1 MTPKLPG
8 PDGAVMSLRT
18 PVPGCATERKERSLS
33 LMLED
38 IPCDLALEPLLVHIL
53 EAACTLVGAHDGAI
67 GLYDRELDCI
77 RTAASWN
84 VPKGDLR
91 APLARGHGLMGRVLE
106 LDAPVYCCPG
116 GLPHPTRTSERHMQ
130 MLAVPIRGCGEFV
143 GVFAAWFLPELE
155 VVESEQSSLE
165 GFAGHAANAIYSSR
179 RHELEKR
186 RTLRFELI
194 VRVAGIIAS
203 GSDIDLKLTRAA
215 DAIHEILGFPNVE
228 ISLQDVDDPGIL
240 VLQIRGGSYKRL
252 GARVGKMSIQH
263 GITGAAVRER
273 RSQMVNDVRSDPRY
287 VAPMGVAVPQAEL
300 AVPILF
306 MGEALGVLNVEGPF
320 LFDELDLQ
328 SLEVIAEHLAF
339 AIQSARFADESR
351 QLALLEERQ
360 RLARELHDSVT
371 QILSSI
377 RMISQTLAESWARD
391 PLEGAIRTSR
401 LSELAQIGFSQCH
414 ELLSELS
421 PVSSTRRT
429 QGGDKRSSV
438 MDFPD
443 LARKQDLGLAKAVDA
458 LILSM
463 LSSQMDCR
471 VDFSSYRAQ
480 SMECERVL
488 FRVCQEAASNVN
500 RHANASW
507 MQIECGV
514 DEVCAWVRISDD
526 GRGIS
531 NDVQPGRG
539 ISNMWQR
546 LLVSG
551 GSFRLEARLP
561 EGTVIEARLPRRDR
575 TLP

>member
-1 MTPKLPG
+1 
-8 PDGAVMSLRT
+8 
-18 PVPGCATERKERSLS
+18 
-33 LMLED
+33 MLED

-77 RTAASWN
+77 RTVASWN

-106 LDAPVYCCPG
+106 LGAPVYCCPG
-116 GLPHPTRTSERHMQ
+116 GLPHPTRTSESHMQ
-130 MLAVPIRGCGEFV
+130 MLAVPIRGCGELV

-228 ISLQDVDDPGIL
+228 ISLLDVDDPGTL
-240 VLQIRGGSYKRL
+240 VLRIRGGSYKRL
-252 GARVGKMSIQH
+252 GARVGKMSIQQ

-273 RSQMVNDVRSDPRY
+273 RTQMVNDVRSDPRY
-287 VAPMGVAVPQAEL
+287 VAPLGVAVPQAEL

-306 MGEALGVLNVEGPF
+306 MEEALGVLNVEGPF

-351 QLALLEERQ
+351 QLVLLEERQ
-360 RLARELHDSVT
+360 RLARDLHDSVT

-377 RMISQTLAESWARD
+377 RMISQTLADSWARD
-391 PLEGAIRTSR
+391 PVEGAARTIR
-401 LSELAQIGFSQCH
+401 LSELARMGFLECH

-421 PVSSTRRT
+421 PIAGSRRA
-429 QGGDKRSSV
+429 QGGGNRSSIE
-438 MDFPD
+438 DFHD
-443 LARKQDLGLAKAVDA
+443 LAREQTMDLAEAIQV

-463 LSSQMDCR
+463 LPSQLDCR
-471 VDFSSYRAQ
+471 IDFSSYRPQ
-480 SMECERVL
+480 SMECERIL
-488 FRVCQEAASNVN
+488 LRICQEAASNAN
-500 RHANASW
+500 RHAHASW
-507 MQIECGV
+507 VQIEGGV
-514 DEVCAWVRISDD
+514 DDVHAWVRISDD
-526 GRGIS
+526 GHGIS
-531 NDVQPGRG
+531 RDVQPGRG

-546 LLVSG
+546 LLAAG

-561 EGTVIEARLPRRDR
+561 KGTVIEARLPRRDR
-575 TLP
+575 TPP